1 MRNNTHL
8 ETFWR
13 VSKPTYDKTPP
24 DFEQVSKKA
33 EQTQVIIDEKTGT
46 IEWRTVEFT
55 SREIEQLQRILGYKK
70 PKTAH
75 WNELRNKLAVGS
87 IATVA
92 EKNRGKKGYSVGEL
106 KAFSAALSKL
116 K

>member
-1 MRNNTHL
+1 MRNNPHL
-8 ETFWR
+8 ETFWQI
-13 VSKPTYDKTPP
+13 SKPTHDKTPP
-24 DFEQVSKKA
+24 DFEQVSKKT
-33 EQTQVIIDEKTGT
+33 EQTQVVIDEKTGT
-46 IEWRTVEFT
+46 IEWRTIEFT
-55 SREIEQLQRILGYKK
+55 QREIEQLQRLLGYKK
-70 PKTAH
+70 AKVSH

-92 EKNRGKKGYSVGEL
+92 AKNRSKKGYSVGEL

>member
-8 ETFWR
+8 ETFWQ
-13 VSKPTYDKTPP
+13 VSKPTHDKTPP
-24 DFEQVSKKA
+24 DFEQVNKR
-33 EQTQVIIDEKTGT
+33 ETQIQVVVNKETKMV
-46 IEWRTVEFT
+46 EWRTVEFT
-55 SREIEQLQRILGYKK
+55 QREIEQLQGILGYKK
-70 PKTAH
+70 AKVSH

-87 IATVA
+87 ITTVA
-92 EKNRGKKGYSVGEL
+92 AKNRGKKGYSIGEL